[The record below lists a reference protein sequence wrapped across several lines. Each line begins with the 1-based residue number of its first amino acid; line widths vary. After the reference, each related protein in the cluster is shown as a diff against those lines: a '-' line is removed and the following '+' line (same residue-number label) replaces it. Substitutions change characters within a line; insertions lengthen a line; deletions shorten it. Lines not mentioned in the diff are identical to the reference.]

1 MGRNALLAALLAAG
15 CAAPRAGSTGEEPP
29 PPPPA
34 GVPAILEGLP
44 PAVVLDRALFE
55 LESGSPER
63 AAAARSTLVALEERA
78 AGPALRARAAA
89 APPDSEERLE
99 LLAVLAE
106 RGDPLAGVG
115 AEERV
120 ALVLREAE
128 RDARGGRGTLLAL
141 DRIRRMG
148 QEGIR
153 ILRAEALPS
162 RPRAATASRIL
173 EAFAEYDA
181 VRALRSGPP

>member
-1 MGRNALLAALLAAG
+1 MARKDLLAALLAAG
-15 CAAPRAGSTGEEPP
+15 CAARPAGTPGEPP
-29 PPPPA
+29 PPPA
-34 GVPAILEGLP
+34 EVPALLDGHP
-44 PAVVLDRALFE
+44 AAVVLDRALFE
-55 LESGSPER
+55 LATGTPEGR
-63 AAAARSTLVALEERA
+63 AAARSVLVALEEGT

-89 APPDSEERLE
+89 APPGSDERLE
-99 LLAVLAE
+99 FLALLAE
-106 RGDPLAGVG
+106 RGDPLAAVP

-128 RDARGGRGTLLAL
+128 RDDRGGRGTLLAL
-141 DRIRRMG
+141 DRIRGMG

-153 ILRAEALPS
+153 ILRAEAAPS